1 MNEFIRSHKKVV
13 IAISCIIAFTI
24 GWLLYNH
31 FTARNNRSVND
42 RLDDIERE
50 QQQTASNI
58 ESIKSEIANGR
69 QSLDRIKSIT
79 EDSTDQTDN
88 IYHSEQSVA
97 DSISYSQQSANA
109 IAAADSSAKEQL
121 AGAEAGNSTAAG
133 AIGDAS
139 KLVEQCQQFNQ
150 SSESIFKRYEAG
162 SNQRK

>member
-13 IAISCIIAFTI
+13 IIIGCIIAFTVV
-24 GWLLYNH
+24 WLLYSYFN
-31 FTARNNRSVND
+31 AENSRSVND

-133 AIGDAS
+133 AISDAS
-139 KLVEQCQQFNQ
+139 KLVEQCGKLNN
-150 SSESIFKRYEAG
+150 SSESIFTKYEAG
-162 SNQRK
+162 NNSGK

>member
-1 MNEFIRSHKKVV
+1 MNEFIRRHKKITI
-13 IAISCIIAFTI
+13 IACCIIVFAV
-24 GWLLYNH
+24 GWILYNY

-69 QSLDRIKSIT
+69 QSLDRIESIT

-121 AGAEAGNSTAAG
+121 TETESGNSTAAG
-133 AIGDAS
+133 AIGEAS
-139 KLVEQCQQFNQ
+139 ELVEQCQQLNN
-150 SSESIFKRYEAG
+150 SSESIFAKYEAR